1 MGGLFN
7 KSPSAETQP
16 VIPPWLESAVKP
28 MMQDSINLFRD
39 FQRGGANIFMP
50 TDQRQY
56 YTGTGGTG
64 GPGGGGGGSIQPNL
78 RELYG
83 DQLPPI

>member
-7 KSPSAETQP
+7 KSPSAETQQT
-16 VIPPWLESAVKP
+16 IPPWLQAAVKP
-28 MMQDSINLFRD
+28 MMRDSINLFRD
-39 FQRGGANIFMP
+39 WQRGGANIFMP
-50 TDQRQY
+50 DDQRQY
-56 YTGTGGTG
+56 YTGGYPSAGQINTT
-64 GPGGGGGGSIQPNL
+64 PKPNANL